1 MQGKIKTRNLRQQ
14 VIIERKRRTCIFFA
28 LILLAFL
35 CISLMFFGEKGLI
48 KYDDLKKKTD
58 NLDAELTLIEKD
70 NKLLKSQVEA
80 LRKDPFFIEKYA
92 REEYGLAKPEEYIF
106 QFQDDGR

>member
-1 MQGKIKTRNLRQQ
+1 ML
-14 VIIERKRRTCIFFA
+14 
-28 LILLAFL
+28 
-35 CISLMFFGEKGLI
+35 FGEKGLI